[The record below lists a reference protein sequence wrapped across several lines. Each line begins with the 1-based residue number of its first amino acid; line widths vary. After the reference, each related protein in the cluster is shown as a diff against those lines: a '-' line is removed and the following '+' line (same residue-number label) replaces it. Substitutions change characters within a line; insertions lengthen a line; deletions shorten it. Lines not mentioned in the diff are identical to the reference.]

1 MKNWQKQFKNKR
13 QIETSEVLK
22 PEEDK
27 EEIKYVE
34 EIFPKGMTTN
44 EIRNEIDEIKKW
56 GKNRWKDFVYKLNKN
71 TYDFQQYWTRSF
83 SDSIYNSKTSIDEG
97 DIDQSC
103 LLDGLK
109 DFNDSTRPKTAEGK
123 NKKRNAYKCAYI
135 LYEGR

>member
-13 QIETSEVLK
+13 QIETLEVLK

-56 GKNRWKDFVYKLNKN
+56 GQNRWKDFVYKLNKN
-71 TYDFQQYWTRSF
+71 TYDLQQY
-83 SDSIYNSKTSIDEG
+83 
-97 DIDQSC
+97 
-103 LLDGLK
+103 
-109 DFNDSTRPKTAEGK
+109 
-123 NKKRNAYKCAYI
+123 
-135 LYEGR
+135 

>member
-13 QIETSEVLK
+13 QIETLEVLK

-56 GKNRWKDFVYKLNKN
+56 WQNRWKDFVYKLNKN
-71 TYDFQQYWTRSF
+71 TYDFQQY
-83 SDSIYNSKTSIDEG
+83 
-97 DIDQSC
+97 
-103 LLDGLK
+103 
-109 DFNDSTRPKTAEGK
+109 
-123 NKKRNAYKCAYI
+123 
-135 LYEGR
+135 

>member
-13 QIETSEVLK
+13 HIETSEVLK
-22 PEEDK
+22 PEGDK

-71 TYDFQQYWTRSF
+71 TYDFQQY
-83 SDSIYNSKTSIDEG
+83 
-97 DIDQSC
+97 
-103 LLDGLK
+103 
-109 DFNDSTRPKTAEGK
+109 
-123 NKKRNAYKCAYI
+123 
-135 LYEGR
+135 

>member
-71 TYDFQQYWTRSF
+71 TYDFQQY
-83 SDSIYNSKTSIDEG
+83 
-97 DIDQSC
+97 
-103 LLDGLK
+103 
-109 DFNDSTRPKTAEGK
+109 
-123 NKKRNAYKCAYI
+123 
-135 LYEGR
+135 

>member
-13 QIETSEVLK
+13 QIETLEVLK

-56 GKNRWKDFVYKLNKN
+56 GQNRWKDFVYKLNKN
-71 TYDFQQYWTRSF
+71 TYDFQQY
-83 SDSIYNSKTSIDEG
+83 
-97 DIDQSC
+97 
-103 LLDGLK
+103 
-109 DFNDSTRPKTAEGK
+109 
-123 NKKRNAYKCAYI
+123 
-135 LYEGR
+135 